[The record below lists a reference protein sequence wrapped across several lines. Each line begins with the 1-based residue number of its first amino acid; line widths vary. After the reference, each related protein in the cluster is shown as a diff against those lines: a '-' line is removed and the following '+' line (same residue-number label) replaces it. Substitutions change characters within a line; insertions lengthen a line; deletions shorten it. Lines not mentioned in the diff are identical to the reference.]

1 MGLKTAFLS
10 LLTFV
15 PLIAAAPSLSS
26 SPSLS
31 KRCVNSPDARNCWG
45 DFDIS
50 TNYYDEVPDTGV
62 TREYWFNIVN
72 TTAAPDGVERIVL
85 AVNGTIPG
93 PTIIADWGDTVVVHV
108 TNSMQDNGT
117 SIHFHGVRQNH
128 TNQNDGVAAIT
139 QCPTAPGQTTT
150 YRWRATQYG
159 SSWWHSHFYV
169 QAWDGVFGGIII
181 NGPATANYDVDLGSM
196 ILADWSHDTADNLA
210 LVSRVSGPP
219 SMDTGLINGTNTFT
233 QDDGTVVGKRHE
245 TVFTAGTRYRIRLV
259 NVAADT
265 HFKFTI
271 DNHTMEVIAS
281 DFVSVNPYST
291 DVVNIA
297 IGQRYDIIVTAN
309 ATADNYWLRAIAQT
323 SCSNNDNPGDIKGI
337 IRYDS
342 TSTEDPT
349 SQANDNAAI
358 DECIDE
364 TNLVP
369 YVKVD
374 ASDLADVSTDFSVA
388 VAASAGRFYWSM
400 GNSTFINQW
409 NYPSLL
415 QVNED
420 NNTWS
425 AEQNMYQ
432 LPNANEWVYWI
443 VQTNLGAPHPL
454 HLHGHD
460 FWVLGQGVGK
470 YDAASADLQTVNVPR
485 RDVVLLPA
493 SGWVAFAF
501 ITDNPGVWLTHCHI
515 AWHTSEGLAVQMVER
530 QSEIAGLI
538 DSTELTDTCDAW
550 NAYATD
556 AKLVQDDSGL

>member
-1 MGLKTAFLS
+1 
-10 LLTFV
+10 
-15 PLIAAAPSLSS
+15 
-26 SPSLS
+26 
-31 KRCVNSPDARNCWG
+31 
-45 DFDIS
+45 
-50 TNYYDEVPDTGV
+50 
-62 TREYWFNIVN
+62 
-72 TTAAPDGVERIVL
+72 
-85 AVNGTIPG
+85 
-93 PTIIADWGDTVVVHV
+93 
-108 TNSMQDNGT
+108 MQDNGT

-281 DFVSVNPYST
+281 DFVSVQPYST

-349 SQANDNAAI
+349 SKANDNAAI

-415 QVNED
+415 QVNEN

-425 AEQNMYQ
+425 EEQNMYE

-443 VQTNLGAPHPL
+443 VQTSLGAAHPL

-470 YDAASADLQTVNVPR
+470 YDAATADLQTVNVPR

-501 ITDNPGVWLTHCHI
+501 ITDNPGVSSHTLVSPSALILIHLANPLSLQVWLTHCHI

-538 DSTELTDTCDAW
+538 DSTELNDTCDAW

>member
-1 MGLKTAFLS
+1 MPYS
-10 LLTFV
+10 
-15 PLIAAAPSLSS
+15 
-26 SPSLS
+26 
-31 KRCVNSPDARNCWG
+31 NS
-45 DFDIS
+45 
-50 TNYYDEVPDTGV
+50 
-62 TREYWFNIVN
+62 
-72 TTAAPDGVERIVL
+72 
-85 AVNGTIPG
+85 
-93 PTIIADWGDTVVVHV
+93 DWGDNIVVHV

-117 SIHFHGVRQNH
+117 SIHFHGIRQNH

-233 QDDGTVVGKRHE
+233 QDDGTVVGARHE

-271 DNHTMEVIAS
+271 DNHTMEVIAA
-281 DFVSVNPYST
+281 DFVPVNPYST

-337 IRYDS
+337 VRYDS
-342 TSTEDPT
+342 TSTADPT
-349 SQANDNAAI
+349 SHANDNAAV

-364 TNLVP
+364 TSLVP

-409 NYPSLL
+409 NYPSLQ

-443 VQTNLGAPHPL
+443 VQTSLGAAHPL

-460 FWVLGQGVGK
+460 FWVLGQGVGT
-470 YDAASADLQTVNVPR
+470 YNAATANLQTVNVPR

-501 ITDNPGVWLTHCHI
+501 ITDNPGVSRPHTLYDPISLIAIRVLIFSIYRSGSLTATLHGTPRR
-515 AWHTSEGLAVQMVER
+515 AWPSRWWRGSPRSRV
-530 QSEIAGLI
+530 S
-538 DSTELTDTCDAW
+538 STAL
-550 NAYATD
+550 
-556 AKLVQDDSGL
+556 S

>member
-15 PLIAAAPSLSS
+15 PLIAAAPGLS

-117 SIHFHGVRQNH
+117 SIHFHGIRQNY

-210 LVSRVSGPP
+210 LVSRVTGPP

-233 QDDGTVVGKRHE
+233 QDDGTVVGARHE

-281 DFVSVNPYST
+281 DFVAVNPYST

-337 IRYDS
+337 VRYDS
-342 TSTEDPT
+342 TSTADPT

-364 TNLVP
+364 TSLVP

-400 GNSTFINQW
+400 GNTTFINQW

-415 QVNED
+415 QVNEN

-443 VQTNLGAPHPL
+443 VQTSLGAAHPL

-460 FWVLGQGVGK
+460 FWVLGQGVGT
-470 YDAASADLQTVNVPR
+470 YDAATADLQTVNVPR

-530 QSEIAGLI
+530 QSEIAGLT
-538 DSTELTDTCDAW
+538 DSAELNDTCDAW
-550 NAYATD
+550 NAYATS
-556 AKLVQDDSGL
+556 AGLVQDDSGL

>member
-1 MGLKTAFLS
+1 
-10 LLTFV
+10 
-15 PLIAAAPSLSS
+15 
-26 SPSLS
+26 
-31 KRCVNSPDARNCWG
+31 
-45 DFDIS
+45 
-50 TNYYDEVPDTGV
+50 
-62 TREYWFNIVN
+62 
-72 TTAAPDGVERIVL
+72 
-85 AVNGTIPG
+85 
-93 PTIIADWGDTVVVHV
+93 
-108 TNSMQDNGT
+108 MQDNGT

-150 YRWRATQYG
+150 YKWRATQYG

-196 ILADWSHDTADNLA
+196 ILSDWSHDTADNLA

-233 QDDGTVVGKRHE
+233 QDDGTVVGSRHE

-259 NVAADT
+259 NAAADT

-291 DVVNIA
+291 DIVNIA

-323 SCSNNDNPGDIKGI
+323 ACSNNDNPGDIKGI
-337 IRYDS
+337 VRYDS

-349 SQANDNAAI
+349 SQANDNAST
-358 DECIDE
+358 DECVDE
-364 TNLVP
+364 TSLVP

-400 GNSTFINQW
+400 GNNTFINQW
-409 NYPSLL
+409 NYPSL
-415 QVNED
+415 QQINED
-420 NNTWS
+420 NNTWA
-425 AEQNMYQ
+425 AEQNMYA

-443 VQTNLGAPHPL
+443 VQTSLGAAHPL

-460 FWVLGQGVGK
+460 FWVLGKGAGK
-470 YDAASADLQTVNVPR
+470 YDAATADLQTVNVPR

-501 ITDNPGVWLTHCHI
+501 VTDNPGVSPRHP
-515 AWHTSEGLAVQMVER
+515 
-530 QSEIAGLI
+530 
-538 DSTELTDTCDAW
+538 
-550 NAYATD
+550 
-556 AKLVQDDSGL
+556 

>member
-1 MGLKTAFLS
+1 MQLLTGSSLS
-10 LLTFV
+10 L
-15 PLIAAAPSLSS
+15 S
-26 SPSLS
+26 
-31 KRCVNSPDARNCWG
+31 
-45 DFDIS
+45 
-50 TNYYDEVPDTGV
+50 
-62 TREYWFNIVN
+62 
-72 TTAAPDGVERIVL
+72 
-85 AVNGTIPG
+85 
-93 PTIIADWGDTVVVHV
+93 DWGDTVVVHV

-117 SIHFHGVRQNH
+117 SIHFHGIRQNH

-181 NGPATANYDVDLGSM
+181 NGPATANYDVDLGTM
-196 ILADWSHDTADNLA
+196 VLADWSHDTADNLA

-233 QDDGTVVGKRHE
+233 QDDGTVVGARHE

-281 DFVSVNPYST
+281 DFVAVNPYAT

-337 IRYDS
+337 VRYDS
-342 TSTEDPT
+342 TSTADPT
-349 SQANDNAAI
+349 SHANDNAAT

-364 TNLVP
+364 TSLVP

-400 GNSTFINQW
+400 GNATFINQW
-409 NYPSLL
+409 NYPSLQ
-415 QVNED
+415 QVSDGND
-420 NNTWS
+420 TWS

-443 VQTNLGAPHPL
+443 VQTSLGAAHPL

-470 YDAASADLQTVNVPR
+470 YDAATANLQTVNVPR

-501 ITDNPGVWLTHCHI
+501 ITDNPGVSSYLPSACDSRANPFRLQVWLTHCHI

-538 DSTELTDTCDAW
+538 DTDELNDTCDAW
-550 NAYATD
+550 NAYATT
-556 AKLVQDDSGL
+556 AGLVQDDSGL